1 MLIIIQRPHKNKPV
15 RQPGDRAIDDGS
27 HDRSPCK
34 VGRPRPE
41 KLTIEFKI
49 ECDDPKNPGKTISKP
64 SVKFHYPHPIDWHD
78 KKSVSNL
85 TRWRAQLFFRVLG
98 KKRDA
103 RKVWLKSERDALF
116 GILQGYL
123 VKVGGGWSQIN
134 WDLVA
139 KELNKR
145 FEGRIQKAGEMTAE
159 RRYDLKNKAKTK
171 TKTNPKNNAASKG
184 KKSSDNQSES
194 TSQPLKNDRV
204 APTRSG
210 GSLRTQITNFT
221 HPLAQKIINQ
231 AKAEDRKSNDKI
243 SGDDDEETTN
253 DEEDVDSDDED
264 PQDMGEY
271 SEGKEVLE

>member
-1 MLIIIQRPHKNKPV
+1 
-15 RQPGDRAIDDGS
+15 
-27 HDRSPCK
+27 
-34 VGRPRPE
+34 
-41 KLTIEFKI
+41 
-49 ECDDPKNPGKTISKP
+49 
-64 SVKFHYPHPIDWHD
+64 
-78 KKSVSNL
+78 
-85 TRWRAQLFFRVLG
+85 LG